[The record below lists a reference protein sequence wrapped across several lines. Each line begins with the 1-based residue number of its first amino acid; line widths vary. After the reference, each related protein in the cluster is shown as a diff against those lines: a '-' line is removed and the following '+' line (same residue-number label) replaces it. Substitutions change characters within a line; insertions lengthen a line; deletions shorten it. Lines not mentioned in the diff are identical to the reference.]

1 MRVASCCSAPRRV
14 CRVCRVCVHT
24 ASVSTR
30 ADRRPGCWLAQARHT
45 QAVRNL
51 ARHGAHAIGAIT
63 EIILLGT
70 PPMARTRKS
79 RAVRAADTPRGTSR
93 TARRASATRRRPST
107 KSQGRATT
115 RSGSTAG
122 GGVTR
127 SGGTADEVC
136 VRAAFGS
143 PLARPRRAGVGRR
156 APAVPAGASEHLARE
171 AAKYRSVD
179 RFALVEVEA
188 DEVKRHQQR
197 RRSQYSHNQHP
208 HNQYSHNQYQHNQYS
223 RNQHQHNQDSHIQHP
238 CNQDS
243 HSQGGG
249 AAKWGNERGCRIQQT
264 PPPPHRPPQSDAAPS
279 TDDDSLG
286 RSMDAL
292 WASDPSSCNSET
304 APARDAR
311 R

>member
-1 MRVASCCSAPRRV
+1 
-14 CRVCRVCVHT
+14 
-24 ASVSTR
+24 
-30 ADRRPGCWLAQARHT
+30 
-45 QAVRNL
+45 
-51 ARHGAHAIGAIT
+51 
-63 EIILLGT
+63 
-70 PPMARTRKS
+70 MARTHKS
-79 RAVRAADTPRGTSR
+79 RAVRAADTPRDTSR
-93 TARRASATRRRPST
+93 TARRANTARRRPST
-107 KSQGRATT
+107 KSRGQATT

-122 GGVTR
+122 GGATR
-127 SGGTADEVC
+127 PGGTADEVC

-143 PLARPRRAGVGRR
+143 PLARPRREGAGRR

-197 RRSQYSHNQHP
+197 RRSQYSHNQYQQNQHP
-208 HNQYSHNQYQHNQYS
+208 HNQHPHN
-223 RNQHQHNQDSHIQHP
+223 QHP

-243 HSQGGG
+243 HNQRGG
-249 AAKWGNERGCRIQQT
+249 AAVWRNERGCRTQQT